1 MKKIK
6 TNTPTILIE
15 GIGLLVGCISMS
27 IGINMFLKP
36 YTIAPGG
43 LSGMSVVL
51 NKVTGIS
58 VSNIMLLIGIPLV
71 VFAFKTLGTKNSI
84 KTLIGTIL
92 FSVTIN
98 LTSSLSEIIP
108 TSDLLLSSISGAIL
122 VGLGIGIVFRVD
134 GSTGGTDL
142 IALILSKKFPGMK
155 ATKFM
160 MCLDGVVVI
169 SSGIVNKNIET
180 ALYSAISLYVIV
192 KVADAI
198 IEGFDYSKEFMI
210 ISNKSDELRKVITN
224 ELDRGLTII
233 DGRGGYTDD
242 KKQILLVIISRNQEM
257 YLKKLVKATDPNAF
271 IIVSTVHEVLGE
283 GFKQLESS
291 SV

>member
-1 MKKIK
+1 MKKGETK
-6 TNTPTILIE
+6 LSTILTE
-15 GIGLLVGCISMS
+15 CLGLLVGCISMS

-58 VSNIMLLIGIPLV
+58 VSNIMLIIGIPLV
-71 VFAFKTLGTKNSI
+71 VLAFKILGSKNSI
-84 KTLIGTIL
+84 KTLIGTVL
-92 FSVTIN
+92 FSFIIN
-98 LTSSLSEIIP
+98 ITSSLSEILP
-108 TSDLLLSSISGAIL
+108 TNDLLLSSISGAIL

-142 IALILSKKFPGMK
+142 IALILSKKFPGIK

-169 SSGIVNKNIET
+169 SSGIANKNIET

-198 IEGFDYSKEFMI
+198 MEGFDFSKEFMI
-210 ISNKSDELRKVITN
+210 ISNKSDELREVITN
-224 ELDRGLTII
+224 ELDRGLTIL

-242 KKQILLVIISRNQEM
+242 KKQVLLVIISRNQEV

-283 GFKQLESS
+283 GFKDLKNGSA
-291 SV
+291 